1 MMKNNLGAGTRNR
14 CGRFSSHVREDDTK
28 ASWWEIYTKYIERTM
43 GRSCLIIHIISVV
56 IPLIS
61 MTFGIYCLY

>member
-43 GRSCLIIHIISVV
+43 GRSCL
-56 IPLIS
+56 
-61 MTFGIYCLY
+61 